1 MNIRPTILLLL
12 GAWSMSAQ
20 PAADPLHLVL
30 ANVQFPAN
38 GSAIGPEAARVLD
51 AVATLLKASPEATVE
66 VGVHSDASGSAAYNL
81 RLSQR
86 RAQAVGAFL
95 TKKGVA
101 AKRVKAK
108 GHGESKPLN
117 RCHRGTR
124 CTEAEKR
131 LNRRVEL
138 RVKGLPAD
146 STMLAPWLAL
156 GGTAS
161 KTTAGKPASG
171 YLSTTARPAVPT
183 VAATLVPPP
192 PSTDYRPP
200 TTGTADYFS
209 ELLEHKSATPK
220 PLPGTF
226 TGFTVEIACSEKP
239 LAPADG
245 RLRKHDPVFLR
256 QVPGGPYC
264 YYVGAFF
271 TLPEARQ
278 FLLEKI
284 RPDVPDARVVGFAQ
298 DTRKYFEH

>member
-12 GAWSMSAQ
+12 GAWGMSAQ
-20 PAADPLHLVL
+20 PVADPLHLVL

-38 GSAIGPEAARVLD
+38 GSAIGPESARTLD
-51 AVATLLKASPEATVE
+51 AVATLLRATTEVTVE

-81 RLSQR
+81 RLSQQ
-86 RAQAVGAFL
+86 RASAVGGYL

-101 AKRVKAK
+101 AKRVKTK
-108 GHGESKPLN
+108 GYGESKPLN

-131 LNRRVEL
+131 QNRRVEL
-138 RVKGLPAD
+138 RINNLPAD
-146 STMLAPWLAL
+146 STTRAPWLAL
-156 GGTAS
+156 GGAAPKPAT
-161 KTTAGKPASG
+161 GKPKPEEFH
-171 YLSTTARPAVPT
+171 STTARPTVPT
-183 VAATLVPPP
+183 VTATPVPPSAAHRP
-192 PSTDYRPP
+192 PST
-200 TTGTADYFS
+200 GSSDYFP
-209 ELLEHKSATPK
+209 ELLEHKPTTPK

-239 LAPADG
+239 LAPADA

-278 FLLEKI
+278 FLMEKI
-284 RPDVPDARVVGFAQ
+284 RPDVPDARVAGFAQ
-298 DTRKYFEH
+298 DTRKYFEN